1 MADVATITTANGM
14 AKDVFGKLVD
24 VLPGS
29 GLKFTKDVK
38 FDGDRKLGEQ
48 LSEVVWLTLEHGF
61 TYNGTGGS
69 KVTLNSPDVAESKE
83 ANIQGNEIIF
93 RTEIVYK
100 LLQQTVAAGE
110 KAFKSYWSQALVN
123 VKKSFNKRLEITM
136 LHGGGAVG
144 TLTSATAPTATTSV
158 FTITTATWAP
168 SIWVG
173 MKNAR
178 VDVYDGATKL
188 NTNADVQ
195 ITKVDIKN
203 KQLTVTLTTADQTAI
218 RAIGTNGSTT
228 TLFFKGSKGNEGN
241 GLKQIA
247 NLTTGSYLGIS
258 GSSYPD
264 LWNGTQV
271 TVGGALDWDKIQDGL
286 EEAAGRGCEMDLKLM
301 VSNAGWS
308 NLNSDLAAL
317 RAIDSSYKVSE
328 TEMGTES
335 IKFHAVTG
343 RVEIIPTGYMMEGDA
358 VAYPS
363 PSEADIARIGT
374 SDTTFDPSGRDGS
387 EGMFRHTD
395 NSNTVEI
402 RAWSDQSLYTTNVRD
417 MIYYSGI
424 VN

>member
-14 AKDVFGKLVD
+14 AKDVFGTLKD
-24 VLPGS
+24 VLPSS

-38 FDGDRKLGEQ
+38 FDSSRKLGEQ

-61 TYNGTGGS
+61 TYNGTGGQ
-69 KVTLNSPDVAESKE
+69 KVTLNAPEVAESKE

-100 LLQQTVAAGE
+100 LLQQTVAAGD

-123 VKKSFNKRLEITM
+123 VKKSFNKRLEVTM
-136 LHGGGAVG
+136 LHGGSSIG
-144 TLTSATAPTATTSV
+144 TLTSASAASATTSV
-158 FTITTATWAP
+158 LQITAATWAP

-178 VDVYDGATKL
+178 LDVYDGTTKL
-188 NTNADVQ
+188 NSNADVQ

-203 KQLTVTLTTADQTAI
+203 KQLTVTLNAADLVTV
-218 RAIGTNGSTT
+218 RAIGTAGSTT
-228 TLFFKGSKGNEGN
+228 TLYFKGSKGNEGN
-241 GLKQIA
+241 GLKAIA
-247 NLTTGSYLGIS
+247 NLTSGSYLGIS
-258 GSSYPD
+258 GAAYPD

-271 TVGGALDWDKIQDGL
+271 NVGGALDWDQIQNGL
-286 EEAAGRGCEMDLKLM
+286 EEAAGRGSEMPLKLL
-301 VSNAGWS
+301 VSNAAWS

-343 RVEIIPTGYMMEGDA
+343 PIEIVPTGYMMDGEA

-374 SDTTFDPSGRDGS
+374 SDITFDPSGRDGS

-395 NSNTVEI
+395 NSNTVEL

-417 MIYYSGI
+417 LIYYSGI

>member
-1 MADVATITTANGM
+1 MADAATITTANGM
-14 AKDVFGKLVD
+14 AKDVFGKLKD
-24 VLPGS
+24 VLPSS

-69 KVTLNSPDVAESKE
+69 KVTLNDPEVAESKE
-83 ANIQGNEIIF
+83 ANIEGNEIIF

-100 LLQQTVAAGE
+100 LLQQTVAAGD

-136 LHGGGAVG
+136 LWGGTSLGQLGAA
-144 TLTSATAPTATTSV
+144 ATDGGTTSV
-158 FTITTATWAP
+158 MTISDATWAP

-173 MKNAR
+173 MKNAF
-178 VDVYDGATKL
+178 VDAYDGSDKL
-188 NTNADVQ
+188 NDLADLQ
-195 ITKVDIKN
+195 ITSVDIKN
-203 KQLTVTLTTADQTAI
+203 RALTVSGNATDIDAI
-218 RAIGTNGSTT
+218 VAAGTDVE
-228 TLFFKGSKGNEGN
+228 LYFKGSKGNEGT
-241 GLKQIA
+241 GLQQIA

-258 GSSYPD
+258 GSDYPD

-271 TVGGALDWDKIQDGL
+271 DVGGQLDWDQIQNGL
-286 EEAAGRGCEMDLKLM
+286 EEAAGRGCEMPLKLM

-343 RVEIIPTGYMMEGDA
+343 PIEIVPSGYMKEGEA

-374 SDTTFDPSGRDGS
+374 SDVTFDPSTRDGT

-402 RAWSDQSLYTTNVRD
+402 RAWSDQSLYTTHVRD
-417 MIYYSGI
+417 MIRYHSI
-424 VN
+424 TN